1 MPFRIPHSLA
11 QLQRRFQNQQLGGMR
26 RLNHPLRAGA
36 DAVESARPRGELS
49 LDESE
54 KTRRQKRFTSPLFLI
69 VAIVSLTS
77 LMGQRFYNEPALD
90 VGRIAP
96 STIVAPSATSIEDK
110 TSTEEK
116 RKAAR
121 TGAIPVLQVEKT
133 INQQIYQDLQRIL
146 EQGGELRELLG
157 EFPIVPLSQ
166 ITASTQLYVRSL
178 EESQWYALRQSIV
191 TENLASIHSDLSP
204 ISGVLGEGSAGLQP
218 QRSIAELRAYRQRV
232 SDRVFSETLQQ
243 LSKARDRYGESVGRL
258 QKLEPGQGG
267 GLYDPAFLNLMTEDW
282 QALQSGLYS
291 ALARMLTQGFAP
303 GTPPS
308 IIEQSVRIQVSLTV
322 PSVANSLGVAILLQV
337 IQPNLVQ
344 DPEATK
350 LQAERAAEAVEP
362 VMVNI
367 EAGETIVKA
376 GETITQAQFV
386 LLDYFDRSE
395 RSPNWIGLLG
405 YSGVVMLS
413 MAIFGAVVQRI
424 SFKLTRRDYLLVLL
438 LVLSTPTLVLLN
450 IPTTALPAL
459 GILIGSFYGPTLG
472 TVTVLL
478 QAILLPLGL
487 KIEVDL
493 LLVGVVGGTVASL
506 IAHQL
511 RSREEIA
518 LLGAGVGLAQAT
530 TQLILSLMLSS
541 AAGQVWYSLVRIAA
555 WHGIEGIAW
564 CIIALG
570 LSPYLEHLFDLITP
584 IRLAELSNPNRTLLQ
599 RLAAQ
604 TPGTFQHTLF
614 VATLA
619 EGAARILRC
628 NVELVRAG
636 TLYHDV
642 GKMHD
647 PLGFIENQMGGSN
660 KHDEINDPWKS
671 AEIIRKHVTEG
682 LVMARKYRLPRA
694 IQAFIP
700 EHQGT
705 MLISYFYYQAQQW
718 AKADPDRYEVNEAD
732 FRYPGPIP
740 QSRETGIVMLADSC
754 EAALRSLKDATPEE
768 AVAMVTKI
776 IRARWQDQQLAECGL
791 KREEMDTIATVFVQI
806 WQQFHHKRIPYPS
819 GTALPLES
827 PNTYRVSIVKS

>member
-1 MPFRIPHSLA
+1 
-11 QLQRRFQNQQLGGMR
+11 MR

>member
-1 MPFRIPHSLA
+1 
-11 QLQRRFQNQQLGGMR
+11 MR

-191 TENLASIHSDLSP
+191 AENLASIHSDLSP

-258 QKLEPGQGG
+258 QNLEPGQGG

>member
-1 MPFRIPHSLA
+1 MPFRIHHSLA
-11 QLQRRFQNQQLGGMR
+11 QLQRQFQNQFGGRRRWNHRLG
-26 RLNHPLRAGA
+26 AGS
-36 DAVESARPRGELS
+36 DAVQTPISELS
-49 LDESE
+49 RNPFEQ
-54 KTRRQKRFTSPLFLI
+54 TRRQKQFTSPLFLV

-90 VGRIAP
+90 VGRMAP
-96 STIVAPSATSIEDK
+96 NTIVAPASTQIEDK

-121 TGAIPVLQVEKT
+121 TGAVPVLQVEKT

-146 EQGGELRELLG
+146 DQGNELRDLLG

-178 EESQWYALRQSIV
+178 DNAQWYALQESIV
-191 TENLASIHSDLSP
+191 AENLVSIHPDLSP
-204 ISGVLGEGSAGLQP
+204 IAEKKTVWGEESLGLQT

-232 SDRVFSETLQQ
+232 GDGAFSETLQQ
-243 LSKARDRYGESVGRL
+243 FSEARDRYGQSISRL

-267 GLYDPAFLNLMTEDW
+267 GLYDPTVLNLTIEDW

-291 ALARMLTQGFAP
+291 ALERMLTQGFAP

-308 IIEQSVRIQVSLTV
+308 IIEQSVRLQVSLTV
-322 PSVANSLGVAILLQV
+322 PPAANALAVAMLLQV

-350 LQAERAAEAVEP
+350 LQAERAAEAVET
-362 VMVNI
+362 VIVTI

-413 MAIFGAVVQRI
+413 MAVFGAVVQRT

-459 GILIGSFYGPTLG
+459 GILMGSFYGPTLG
-472 TVTVLL
+472 TITVLL

-487 KIEVDL
+487 KIELDL
-493 LLVGVVGGTVASL
+493 LVVGVVGGTVASL

-518 LLGAGVGLAQAT
+518 LLGAGVGLAQAA
-530 TQLILSLMLSS
+530 TQLILSLILSS

-584 IRLAELSNPNRTLLQ
+584 IRLAELSNPNRAMLQ

-647 PLGFIENQMGGSN
+647 PQGFIENQMGTN

-671 AEIIRKHVTEG
+671 ADIIRKHVTEG
-682 LVMARKYRLPRA
+682 LVMARKCRLPRA
-694 IQAFIP
+694 VQAFIP

-705 MLISYFYYQAQQW
+705 MLITYFYHQAQQW
-718 AKADPDRYEVNEAD
+718 VKTNPDRYQVNEAD

-768 AVAMVTKI
+768 ALAMVTKI
-776 IRARWQDQQLAECGL
+776 IRARWQDQQLVDCGL
-791 KREEMDTIATVFVQI
+791 KREEMDTIAAVFVQI
-806 WQQFHHKRIPYPS
+806 WQQFHHKRIPYPT
-819 GTALPLES
+819 GTALSLDS
-827 PNTYRVSIVKS
+827 PNAYRVSIAKS